1 MHLNSFY
8 NKIFALTLLKV
19 KLSQIGRSTS
29 SRDKKKKKK
38 QSKGE
43 ERTMTVNLPKTKLKQ
58 TPCRNLPKERERR

>member
-29 SRDKKKKKK
+29 SRDKKKK